1 MFYMKWLH
9 ILPLVCLIC
18 LCHLSR
24 SQPGNTRQSPEAAQS
39 PSARLRQPH
48 EAALQQL
55 TGQYAAAAASEKQS
69 LREEA
74 KSVIYVLF
82 DLKIQQL
89 EQDASALRQQLAE
102 LEQQPGSAQRSSEL
116 QRLRSTL
123 SEVETALK
131 FRRENRDAIVL
142 KRLNELFPQE

>member
-1 MFYMKWLH
+1 MIYMKWLH
-9 ILPLVCLIC
+9 ILPLVFLIC

-24 SQPGNTRQSPEAAQS
+24 SQPGNTRQSAEAAQS
-39 PSARLRQPH
+39 PSARLRQSH
-48 EAALQQL
+48 EASLQQL
-55 TGQYAAAAASEKQS
+55 IGQYASAATSEKQT

-74 KSVIYVLF
+74 KSLIYVLF

-89 EQDASALRQQLAE
+89 EQDAALLRKQLAD
-102 LEQQPGSAQRSSEL
+102 LDLQAGSAQRSADL
-116 QRLRSTL
+116 QRLQAAL

-142 KRLNELFPQE
+142 KRLNELFPME